1 MVAANYTI
9 PASSKVPEAD
19 MIPRNFLEK
28 SKQAYGLFTGWP
40 YQKGTFQVPQKY
52 ISQED
57 YFNKN
62 LNFKQKKH
70 LMSMWE
76 FDHDV
81 SDFLFSVSCTVPG
94 TLQALNRCLRKEGSK
109 EGRRKDDSHV
119 PGTSNVPYSPTAAP
133 LD

>member
-1 MVAANYTI
+1 
-9 PASSKVPEAD
+9 

-28 SKQAYGLFTGWP
+28 SKQEYGLFTGWP
-40 YQKGTFQVPQKY
+40 YQNGIFQVPQKY

-62 LNFKQKKH
+62 LSFKQKKH

-81 SDFLFSVSCTVPG
+81 SDFLFSVSCIVPG
-94 TLQALNRCLRKEGSK
+94 TLQALNRCLRKEGRKEEGRK
-109 EGRRKDDSHV
+109 EGRRKE
-119 PGTSNVPYSPTAAP
+119 G
-133 LD
+133 